1 MRVFVAVTLLLSSLS
16 CNNAQV
22 YPTQGTEDAAEV
34 DAAVVWRY
42 TAIMNRLLAQDFDPT
57 ALSDQQF
64 INTYIQKT
72 MGVVSKRLTN
82 DVGTALKVV
91 GISIALQGKFP
102 ADGAVGRGLK
112 KFVDAA
118 TALGTNSDKSRH
130 KQLSDDF
137 SAALLALLFEDAASR
152 QALARQGSF
161 ISTKLK
167 GPPAIMAEI
176 FNAEFVSEI
185 LAIEETQALQQLADI
200 QTFFDEMVR
209 TMHVVLNDVEL
220 MTELS
225 DPAIFGEAS
234 TVLSK
239 FFSLYKQLQGDRNS
253 HDVNSIKTHVES
265 LISSLRAQQLTG
277 VITLSEALWVA
288 SRPVHF
294 ENLQHSAPCAS
305 PAWQAVQDLDG
316 TSLVSN
322 FPDEAITALQLCR
335 LSSVSCD
342 DWGDWSNWTPAANTT
357 CVGETLTQTRRRQRT
372 CPAPCD
378 LADCST
384 TDLEEQDVEGTETC
398 LVEPVCKKSC
408 DLGCQDWHIWQ
419 SKVWSPLQDSVCGGQ
434 KMQQRRLRVQRRTCP
449 SLCEDIDC
457 PTFQIISPLKRT
469 VEGTGNCPAQPEP
482 TCDCC
487 DDDNNEITACPRD
500 SNLPWNSDTC
510 TCGSCSKEAI
520 MACGG
525 IYSTGKLYSDRTL
538 DNNCACYYK
547 TSRYSWAGTIIYGNL
562 FDTACALQNVAAFK
576 DDNEGRRIRTTL
588 WDEGCVTHE
597 SFIMGCVGASLKVSP
612 VAGVREKFINFH
624 DRTRTRQTIKGYW
637 GLGCAQIFR
646 DRQTFERRMMNTI
659 LKCEHALSDAAWEQI
674 GKPPHFERLY
684 KKTHAT
690 FLERRI
696 PEWGMHLK
704 ICESDYQKNRPDRI
718 KK

>member
-1 MRVFVAVTLLLSSLS
+1 MVVEGIVMRVFVAVALLLSSLG
-16 CNNAQV
+16 CIKAQD
-22 YPTQGTEDAAEV
+22 YPAQGTENAVEAGD
-34 DAAVVWRY
+34 AVVWRY

-57 ALSDQQF
+57 AISDQQF
-64 INTYIQKT
+64 INTYIQT
-72 MGVVSKRLTN
+72 TVGVVSKRLTN
-82 DVGTALKVV
+82 DVGTALKLV

-102 ADGAVGRGLK
+102 ADSAVGRGLK

-137 SAALLALLFEDAASR
+137 SAALLALLFEDTASR

-161 ISTKLK
+161 MSTKLK

-176 FNAEFVSEI
+176 FNAEFISEI
-185 LAIEETQALQQLADI
+185 PVSEETQALQQLVDI

-225 DPAIFGEAS
+225 DPVIFGEAS

-253 HDVNSIKTHVES
+253 HDVNSIKTQVER
-265 LISSLRAQQLTG
+265 LLSSLRAQQLTG
-277 VITLSEALWVA
+277 VITFSEALWVA

-294 ENLQHSAPCAS
+294 ENLRHSAPCAS
-305 PAWQAVQDLDG
+305 PAWQAVQDLNG
-316 TSLVSN
+316 TILVN
-322 FPDEAITALQLCR
+322 NLPDAAITALQLCR
-335 LSSVSCD
+335 LNSVGCD

-384 TDLEEQDVEGTETC
+384 TDLEEQDV
-398 LVEPVCKKSC
+398 
-408 DLGCQDWHIWQ
+408 D
-419 SKVWSPLQDSVCGGQ
+419 
-434 KMQQRRLRVQRRTCP
+434 
-449 SLCEDIDC
+449 
-457 PTFQIISPLKRT
+457 
-469 VEGTGNCPAQPEP
+469 GTGNCPAPPEP

-510 TCGSCSKEAI
+510 TCVSCSKEAI
-520 MACGG
+520 MACGVD
-525 IYSTGKLYSDRTL
+525 STGKLYSNRNL

-547 TSRYSWAGTIIYGNL
+547 TSRYAWAGTIIYGHL

-597 SFIMGCVGASLKVSP
+597 SFIMGCVGSSLKVSP

-624 DRTRTRQTIKGYW
+624 DRTRTRQAIEGYW
-637 GLGCAQIFR
+637 GLGCTQIFR
-646 DRQTFERRMMNTI
+646 ERQPFERRMMNTI

-696 PEWGMHLK
+696 PEWGRHLK

-718 KK
+718 NVND